1 MTDNINLQV
10 NLLNLDENSDE
21 ECMICKE
28 SLSQYPCYKLP
39 ECNHIYH
46 THCIIAWF
54 RNGDSRCP
62 YCGNKGINHTESKYK
77 RLRHGFHNY
86 TSYEYQYISDLK
98 RYANLKINKEN
109 KNAIS
114 IKNKLTKINEL
125 EDKLKINTKEMK
137 EYKEFLKNNDTNFN
151 DTKKKLHEYRCNKYK
166 IQRCINSQK
175 FNLINNSYIV
185 PLIVPR
191 FVNL

>member
-1 MTDNINLQV
+1 MTDNINLQI

-62 YCGNKGINHTESKYK
+62 YCGNKGVNHTESKYK
-77 RLRHGFHNY
+77 RLRYGFHNY

-98 RYANLKINKEN
+98 RYANLKVNKEN

-114 IKNKLTKINEL
+114 IRNKLTKINEL

-137 EYKEFLKNNDTNFN
+137 EYKEFLKN
-151 DTKKKLHEYRCNKYK
+151 R
-166 IQRCINSQK
+166 
-175 FNLINNSYIV
+175 NLINNSYII